1 MLNRIKNGEN
11 TRIKARKKEQ
21 IQAKRKKSKRENR
34 QNYAIFSEDNKSIG
48 RSWKTMNKKT
58 CLCQ

>member
-34 QNYAIFSEDNKSIG
+34 QNYAIFSEDNKGIG